1 MCIERG
7 FLALFLVTQVVIV
20 FYAVATGIFMC
31 YPDAIGTACED
42 FTPEEQR
49 FMMRTSFA
57 TEIAAAL
64 IFIILA
70 LTAVLLLISMHKIY
84 VTIRTH
90 YPAWKPN
97 IFFIIL
103 QIIAFIAPVITCVL
117 CVIFY
122 KP

>member
-1 MCIERG
+1 
-7 FLALFLVTQVVIV
+7 
-20 FYAVATGIFMC
+20 
-31 YPDAIGTACED
+31 
-42 FTPEEQR
+42 
-49 FMMRTSFA
+49 MMRASIA
-57 TEIAAAL
+57 TETAGAL

-90 YPAWKPN
+90 YPAWTPN

-103 QIIAFIAPVITCVL
+103 QIVAFIAPVITCVL
-117 CVIFY
+117 CVIVY